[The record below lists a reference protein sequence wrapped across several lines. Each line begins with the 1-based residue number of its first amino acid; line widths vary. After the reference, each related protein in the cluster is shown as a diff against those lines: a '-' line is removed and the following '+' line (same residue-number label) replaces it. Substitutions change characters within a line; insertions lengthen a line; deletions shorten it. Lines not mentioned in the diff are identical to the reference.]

1 MSSGELI
8 NFNDAD
14 DLMCPEKIERQVA
27 TALSNPGAVVYGP
40 RNIAHTFK
48 NCSDRKA
55 RMMAL
60 VTPAAAEGFFRG
72 FGEPLPGTSLP
83 PSEEVMIERIMKLA
97 PQYGIEILGPSP
109 L

>member
-1 MSSGELI
+1 MLEGELTFWI
-8 NFNDAD
+8 DG
-14 DLMCPEKIERQVA
+14 QVQRA
-27 TALSNPGAVVYGP
+27 GAGAVVYGP